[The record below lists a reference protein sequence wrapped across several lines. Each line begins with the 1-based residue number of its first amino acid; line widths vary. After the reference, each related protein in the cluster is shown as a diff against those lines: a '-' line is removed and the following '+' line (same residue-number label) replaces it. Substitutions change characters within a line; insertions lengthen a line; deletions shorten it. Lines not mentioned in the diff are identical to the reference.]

1 MNNKAFSRVLERAEA
16 LCHERGVRLTEQRKS
31 VLQRRN
37 PVMHLK
43 HIALTASLLT
53 PLALLALGAGAD
65 EKHDHDHD
73 QEHRSH
79 DAHVHG
85 IAALNLALDGEEV
98 HIELDSPAANIVG
111 FEHAPSSEADHAAL
125 DKAVAALKI
134 GDQLF
139 RFNDEAG
146 CRMEKAMVTSA
157 LLKEEHDDHNDKHT
171 DDHDHEE
178 KEEHGHEE
186 RGHEEHEGE
195 THSDIEAVYHF
206 ECDQPGKLTQLTVEL
221 FEAFPATEELNVQYV
236 IESKQ
241 GAKELSAND
250 HVIQF

>member
-1 MNNKAFSRVLERAEA
+1 MYLIKF
-16 LCHERGVRLTEQRKS
+16 G
-31 VLQRRN
+31 
-37 PVMHLK
+37 
-43 HIALTASLLT
+43 LTAAF
-53 PLALLALGAGAD
+53 LAPMGLVATGASAE
-65 EKHDHDHD
+65 EKHDHD
-73 QEHRSH
+73 QEHRQH

-85 IAALNLALDGEEV
+85 IAALNLALEGQEV

-125 DKAVAALKI
+125 DKAVAALKN

-139 RFNDEAG
+139 RFNNEAG
-146 CRMEKAMVTSA
+146 CRMEKADVTSA
-157 LLKEEHDDHNDKHT
+157 LLDEERAGKHSE
-171 DDHDHEE
+171 DRDHEE
-178 KEEHGHEE
+178 KGEH
-186 RGHEEHEGE
+186 GHEEHEGEE

-241 GAKELSAND
+241 GAKELTAKD
-250 HVIQF
+250 HVVKF